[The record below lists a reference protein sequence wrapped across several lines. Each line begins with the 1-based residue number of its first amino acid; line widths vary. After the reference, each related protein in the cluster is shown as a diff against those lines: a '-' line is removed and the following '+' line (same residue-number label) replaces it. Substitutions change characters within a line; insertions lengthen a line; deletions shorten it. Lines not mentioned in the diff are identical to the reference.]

1 MPGPM
6 TSDGSKYGAANRRLE
21 RALADGDLGRA
32 VSASRELPR
41 VGLVDAAK
49 ILFLMARN
57 RDRRYPKAAARWLS
71 RFAAEVK
78 DVTPEQLAQVAD
90 ALADLEHA
98 DPDAAEVLLVAVRT
112 G

>member
-1 MPGPM
+1 M
-6 TSDGSKYGAANRRLE
+6 TSDGSTYGAANRRLE

-32 VSASRELPR
+32 VSASKELPR
-41 VGLVDAAK
+41 VGLQDAAK

-71 RFAAEVK
+71 RFASETTE
-78 DVTPEQLAQVAD
+78 VTPEQLAQVAD

-98 DPDAAEVLLVAVRT
+98 DPEAAEVLLAAARIS
-112 G
+112 